1 MVYLWTMSK
10 DTKIRVL
17 TNLDPEDHGTA
28 VELAKLSGRTLSM
41 TVSVLVHMALQQ
53 KDVKKRLGVV

>member
-1 MVYLWTMSK
+1 MSK